1 MCILPAA
8 RRLRKSLRGPA
19 PADAGVLMRRPVPA
33 RVLVALLAV
42 AAAGC
47 SGARPAQNV
56 DARLSV
62 GIEMAQRGLWNE
74 ALFRFEQAGRNHPGD
89 VRVLNNRAVA
99 YEATGRFDDALK
111 TYRAALEASPDNR
124 RLRQNYTRFVEFYQA
139 FRPPKPQEEQAGEGS
154 GEEGGRS

>member
-19 PADAGVLMRRPVPA
+19 PADAGVSMRRPVPA
-33 RVLVALLAV
+33 RALVALLAV

-47 SGARPAQNV
+47 SGARPAEDVGAQV
-56 DARLSV
+56 SF

-74 ALFRFEQAGRNHPGD
+74 ALFRFEQAHRNHPSD
-89 VRVLNNRAVA
+89 VKVLNNLAVA
-99 YEATGRFDDALK
+99 YEATGRFDEALK
-111 TYRAALEASPDNR
+111 TYRAALEVAPDNR

-139 FRPPKPQEEQAGEGS
+139 FRPPKPKDEQADDTS
-154 GEEGGRS
+154 GPEGGAS